1 MNEYISNELHTKLVI
16 DDIMRDDFTRMD
28 SLDVVK
34 KCLESAYRVFM
45 IFYGDE

>member
-34 KCLESAYRVFM
+34 NVWKVLIEFS
-45 IFYGDE
+45 